1 MSFSRSKVDK
11 WHMEVPGARWFKSDL
26 HVHTID
32 DLPGGRAR
40 IPNEINGLPDS
51 STAIEAYARSFLS
64 RAATQGIRVLG
75 LTPHSPRTGSDAAA
89 SAVWAIVDQWNI
101 ADDDD
106 GVPFREKLYAVFPG
120 FEPSLKQGRAGLH
133 LLFLFDPEI
142 GRANYLKA
150 FDLIMGGVSP
160 WRDKTLQVSNKT
172 ADVAFRELKAFH
184 DRECHTDR
192 HGRNDWNYMVLAP
205 HIDSSKGLLEAQK
218 AQILELFEHNA
229 VSGLEL
235 GDEKLPESTLK
246 NRPWLKAGMAKHRQA
261 FFHASDAYAL
271 NEIGARY
278 TWVKLASPR
287 IEALRQAL
295 VASDSRIRIA
305 YERNSSGALVEL
317 ADPPDGTVTGRP
329 WLKSVTVTGR
339 ASFFGAVGGDTP
351 GTRFEL
357 SPDLTCII
365 GGSMTGKSTFLDG
378 LRVHLGAPLPQND
391 VINEQVVE
399 RGRLLFLAG
408 SAEVKL
414 ECPGQDPTA
423 SDHDRWPAE
432 FFAQNELQRL
442 VQARE
447 AVQELLARLVPSE
460 MYSIQERAERL
471 AFCDKKLSEAARHV
485 EKFDED
491 LAEAD
496 QAFERSESASLQL
509 KAFAEAGVENLHQA
523 SRDLRNWQQ
532 SARDVANLQTDLERA
547 SEAADTL
554 EPPEMNDAVAAV
566 LREANVSVTSKDLGN
581 GWDHFRGRF
590 QSTIEALQAWN
601 ARLESIIGVL
611 RAHQES
617 VRKDVNRILADRG
630 FDGARIEEFQ
640 ALSRRASL
648 RDSYKANLVQ
658 ARNRLK
664 SAEQAFDELHEE
676 RQTLVGEQRK
686 AYDRV
691 ITAIRDQ
698 FDGRILARRID
709 SAELDPLDDFLRG
722 LGQRGITRW
731 WNDLDSRDKPS
742 PDQLLEHLKADTLAT
757 VGMSMAVQSTF
768 RECMTRS
775 QRRRLAAVRCSDD
788 YFLELKMDDGNYRRL
803 DRLSGGQRVSLLL
816 SLLLQARDSRP
827 LVIDQPEDE
836 LDNRFL
842 FDTVLP
848 ALKRLKGRRQI
859 IVATHDANIVVN
871 GDADQVI
878 QLEATANRGRI
889 AYAGA
894 IEEPAVRDAIVRTVD
909 GGDEAFRLRRLKYGY

>member
-40 IPNEINGLPDS
+40 IPNGINGLPDS

-64 RAATQGIRVLG
+64 RAARKGIRVLG
-75 LTPHSPRTGSDAAA
+75 LTPHSPRTGRDAAS
-89 SAVWAIVDQWNI
+89 SAVWAIVDQWNS

-261 FFHASDAYAL
+261 FFHASDAYGL

-278 TWVKLASPR
+278 TWIKLASPR

-295 VASDSRIRIA
+295 VASDSRVRIA

-329 WLKSVTVTGR
+329 WLKSVTVAGK
-339 ASFFGAVGGDTP
+339 ASFFGALGGDTP

-378 LRVHLGAPLPQND
+378 LRMHLGAPLPQNNA
-391 VINEQVVE
+391 IREQVVE
-399 RGRLLFLAG
+399 RGKLRFLAG
-408 SAEVKL
+408 SAEVQL

-460 MYSIQERAERL
+460 MYSIQERAGRL
-471 AFCDKKLSEAARHV
+471 EFCDKRLSEAARDV
-485 EKFDED
+485 EKFDQD

-496 QAFERSESASLQL
+496 QAFERSESASVQL
-509 KAFAEAGVENLHQA
+509 KGF
-523 SRDLRNWQQ
+523 R
-532 SARDVANLQTDLERA
+532 
-547 SEAADTL
+547 
-554 EPPEMNDAVAAV
+554 
-566 LREANVSVTSKDLGN
+566 
-581 GWDHFRGRF
+581 RGR
-590 QSTIEALQAWN
+590 
-601 ARLESIIGVL
+601 G
-611 RAHQES
+611 
-617 VRKDVNRILADRG
+617 
-630 FDGARIEEFQ
+630 
-640 ALSRRASL
+640 
-648 RDSYKANLVQ
+648 RDPIPNL
-658 ARNRLK
+658 
-664 SAEQAFDELHEE
+664 
-676 RQTLVGEQRK
+676 T
-686 AYDRV
+686 
-691 ITAIRDQ
+691 
-698 FDGRILARRID
+698 
-709 SAELDPLDDFLRG
+709 
-722 LGQRGITRW
+722 
-731 WNDLDSRDKPS
+731 
-742 PDQLLEHLKADTLAT
+742 
-757 VGMSMAVQSTF
+757 
-768 RECMTRS
+768 
-775 QRRRLAAVRCSDD
+775 
-788 YFLELKMDDGNYRRL
+788 
-803 DRLSGGQRVSLLL
+803 
-816 SLLLQARDSRP
+816 
-827 LVIDQPEDE
+827 
-836 LDNRFL
+836 
-842 FDTVLP
+842 
-848 ALKRLKGRRQI
+848 
-859 IVATHDANIVVN
+859 
-871 GDADQVI
+871 
-878 QLEATANRGRI
+878 
-889 AYAGA
+889 
-894 IEEPAVRDAIVRTVD
+894 
-909 GGDEAFRLRRLKYGY
+909 